1 MVATCGL
8 MAVCTKD
15 ILETILSK
23 KFIKIEME
31 KAGLYIRMVSR

>member
-1 MVATCGL
+1 MVVTCGL
-8 MAVCTKD
+8 MAACTKD

-31 KAGLYIRMVSR
+31 KADLYIRMENR